1 MSWGVKTDR
10 TKNKTYTIYVLKI
23 HRAKLT
29 QAKLTQGRV
38 DSGAN
43 LTSGR
48 VDPLPMGRVL
58 KIILKICPGPVIAV
72 GSNDL
77 LMLC

>member
-48 VDPLPMGRVL
+48 VDPLPMGRVDL
-58 KIILKICPGPVIAV
+58 VDEFNFKIGEQI
-72 GSNDL
+72 S
-77 LMLC
+77 